1 MSDQVKRL
9 KISELTPGTQNAN
22 ILASIVSLQ
31 RKELKNERGESVYYY
46 GILGDDT
53 GTISFTAWIFP
64 QTVRIG
70 DVVEIKKASVREY
83 KGINRVYIDAGSEVI
98 MHPGETMDVRRS
110 YSQLKIKDLSTAQP
124 YVTVEGRVSNVREKE
139 LERDGKKTMM
149 YYGDF
154 DDDTGKIRISSFE
167 KPLKEGSFIRM
178 EGAKVSEYNG
188 RLRITVGSRTDITEI
203 KPSFQV
209 GERLYDIHD
218 INTPLG
224 GVTVNGFI
232 VSLGPKSGLVMR
244 CSVCNNRLDDLH
256 CPDHPEAPVVYDL
269 FAYFTLDDGTG
280 SIQCTGGKTA
290 LLSHL
295 GFTQEEYAPENN
307 KISRRLVLSRLQEKL
322 LGRAVVI
329 EGDVTRNQ
337 SGTSVRIS
345 SLNYMDT
352 DFMKKLEARMGADF
366 Q

>member
-1 MSDQVKRL
+1 MSDQAKRL
-9 KISELTPGTQNAN
+9 KISDLVPGTQNVDTLVN
-22 ILASIVSLQ
+22 IVSLQ
-31 RKELKNERGESVYYY
+31 RRELKNDRGESVYYY

-64 QTVRIG
+64 PTVRIG
-70 DVVEIKKASVREY
+70 DVVEIRKASVREY
-83 KGINRVYIDAGSEVI
+83 KGINRVYIDAGSEII
-98 MHPGETMDVRRS
+98 MHPGESMDVKRS
-110 YSQLKIKDLSTAQP
+110 YSQMKIKDLSTAQP
-124 YVTVEGRVSNVREKE
+124 YVTVEGRLSGVREKE
-139 LERDGKKTMM
+139 LDRDGKKTMM
-149 YYGDF
+149 YYGDLE
-154 DDDTGKIRISSFE
+154 DDTGKIRISSFE
-167 KPLKEGSFIRM
+167 KALKEGTFVRM

-188 RLRITVGSRTDITEI
+188 RLRITVGSRTEVTEI
-203 KPSFQV
+203 KPSFQI

-218 INTPLG
+218 INSPLG

-244 CSVCNNRLDDLH
+244 CSVCNSRLDDIH
-256 CPDHPEAPVVYDL
+256 CPDHPEASVVYDL

-280 SIQCTGGKTA
+280 SIQCTGGKNA
-290 LLSHL
+290 LLGHI
-295 GFTQEEYAPENN
+295 GFTPEQYTPEN
-307 KISRRLVLSRLQEKL
+307 KTISRRLVASRLQEKL

-345 SLNYMDT
+345 TLNYMDT